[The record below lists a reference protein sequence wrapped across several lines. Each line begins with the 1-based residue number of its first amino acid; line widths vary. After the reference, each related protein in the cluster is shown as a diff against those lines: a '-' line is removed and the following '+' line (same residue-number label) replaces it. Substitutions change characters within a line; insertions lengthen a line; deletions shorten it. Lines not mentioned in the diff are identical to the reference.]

1 MEGAAYSGSV
11 PTEAQECLMKRLVTG
26 LLGLSFAGAC
36 MAAPDMCRY
45 GVYDGQGKPSV
56 VISNPTGGAGA
67 PERYTFIDGRRGD
80 VNGKDGL
87 VRCAQD
93 VVSVRQDNGL
103 YAAQPRMPLRET
115 PTRFKSHGT
124 ELAGVLIEPASANG
138 KPPLVVFVHGSEKT
152 PGIGGYYPYVFA
164 AQGLAVFAYD
174 KRGTGASEGDY
185 TQNFELLA
193 DDAAAALEQARTLA
207 AGRYSRAGFFGG
219 SQGGWVAPRA
229 AALAHADYVAV
240 GFGLVMTPLEEDEQ
254 QVVLEMKEKGYD
266 DKAVTHAHEVADAAG
281 EVMASH
287 FTSGYE
293 QLAAVKQRFAKE
305 PWLHSIEGEFTG
317 PVLAENEAD
326 LRRTGAPRYDNLNIV
341 WRYDAVAA
349 IRALDIPQ
357 LWVLAGDD
365 REAPNAITRERLSEL
380 KKQGKPIDLY
390 VFPHTDHGM
399 YEFVQDADGKRH
411 VTHITGGYFRLLAD
425 WISQQNHPP
434 YGSGQRMP

>member
-1 MEGAAYSGSV
+1 
-11 PTEAQECLMKRLVTG
+11 MKRLVTG
-26 LLGLSFAGAC
+26 LLGLSFAGLC
-36 MAAPDMCRY
+36 MAAPDTCRY
-45 GVYDGQGKPSV
+45 GVYGEAGKPPL
-56 VISNPTGGAGA
+56 VISNPTGGASA

-87 VRCAQD
+87 VRCARD
-93 VVSVRQDNGL
+93 TVSVRLSDGN
-103 YAAQPRMPLRET
+103 YIVQPRVALRET
-115 PTRFKSHGT
+115 PARFKSHGA
-124 ELAGVLIEPASANG
+124 ELAGVLIEPASTNG

-164 AQGLAVFAYD
+164 AEGLAVFAYD

-193 DDAAAALEQARTLA
+193 DDAAAALGQARVLA

-229 AALAHADYVAV
+229 AALAHADYEAE
-240 GFGLVMTPLEEDEQ
+240 GFGLVMTTLEEDEQ

-266 DKAVTHAHEVADAAG
+266 DKAIAHAREVADAAG

-293 QLAAVKQRFAKE
+293 QLAELKQRFAKE
-305 PWLHSIEGEFTG
+305 PWLHGIEGEFTG
-317 PVLAENEAD
+317 PLLAESEAD
-326 LRRTGAPRYDNLNIV
+326 LRRTGAARYDNLNII

-357 LWVLAGDD
+357 LWVLADDD
-365 REAPNAITRERLSEL
+365 REAPNAITRQRLSDL
-380 KKQGKPIDLY
+380 KHQGKPIDLY

-399 YEFVQDADGKRH
+399 YEFVQDADGTRH
-411 VTHITGGYFRLLAD
+411 VTHITDGYFRLLAD
-425 WISQQNHPP
+425 WIRQQDHPP
-434 YGSGQRMP
+434 YGSAQHLP

>member
-1 MEGAAYSGSV
+1 
-11 PTEAQECLMKRLVTG
+11 MKRLVTG
-26 LLGLSFAGAC
+26 LLGLSFAGLC
-36 MAAPDMCRY
+36 MAAPDACRY
-45 GVYDGQGKPSV
+45 GVYGEAGKPPV

-87 VRCAQD
+87 VHCARGA
-93 VVSVRQDNGL
+93 VSVRQGDGS
-103 YAAQPRMPLRET
+103 YVVQPRVALRET
-115 PTRFKSHGT
+115 PTRFKSHGA
-124 ELAGVLIEPASANG
+124 ELAGVLIEPASTNG

-164 AQGLAVFAYD
+164 AEGLAVFAYD

-193 DDAAAALEQARTLA
+193 DDAAAALDQARVLA
-207 AGRYSRAGFFGG
+207 TGRYSRAGFFGG

-254 QVVLEMKEKGYD
+254 QVVLEMREKGYD
-266 DKAVTHAHEVADAAG
+266 DKAIAHAREVADAAG
-281 EVMASH
+281 QVMASH

-293 QLAAVKQRFAKE
+293 QLAAVKQRFANE
-305 PWLHSIEGEFTG
+305 PWLHRIEGEFTG
-317 PVLAENEAD
+317 PLLAEKEAD
-326 LRRTGAPRYDNLNIV
+326 LRRTGAARYDNLNIV

-349 IRALDIPQ
+349 IRALNIPQ

-365 REAPNAITRERLSEL
+365 REAPNAVTRQRLTEM
-380 KKQGKPIDLY
+380 KQQGKPIDLY

-399 YEFVQDADGKRH
+399 YEFVQDADGTRH
-411 VTHITGGYFRLLAD
+411 VTRITDGYFRLLAD
-425 WISQQNHPP
+425 WIRQETHPP
-434 YGSGQRMP
+434 YGTAKHVP

>member
-1 MEGAAYSGSV
+1 
-11 PTEAQECLMKRLVTG
+11 MKRLVTG
-26 LLGLSFAGAC
+26 LLGLSFAGLC
-36 MAAPDMCRY
+36 LAAPDACRY
-45 GVYDGQGKPSV
+45 GVYGEVGKPRV
-56 VISNPTGGAGA
+56 VISNPTGGANA

-87 VRCAQD
+87 VRCAQGE
-93 VVSVRQDNGL
+93 VSVRQDNGR
-103 YAAQPRMPLRET
+103 YATQPRQALRET
-115 PTRFKSHGT
+115 PVRFKSHGT
-124 ELAGVLIEPASANG
+124 ELAGMLIEPASTHS

-174 KRGTGASEGDY
+174 KRGTGASDGDY

-193 DDAAAALEQARTLA
+193 DDAAAALAQARTLA

-266 DKAVTHAHEVADAAG
+266 DKAVARAREVADAAG
-281 EVMASH
+281 GVMASH

-293 QLAAVKQRFAKE
+293 QLADVKQRFAEE

-317 PVLAENEAD
+317 PMLAESEAD
-326 LRRTGAPRYDNLNIV
+326 LRRTGAPRYDNLNIL
-341 WRYDAVAA
+341 WHYDAVAA

-365 REAPNAITRERLSEL
+365 REAPNAITRQRLSEL
-380 KKQGKPIDLY
+380 KHQGKPIDLY
-390 VFPHTDHGM
+390 MFPHTDHGM
-399 YEFVQDADGKRH
+399 YEFVQDVDGTRH
-411 VTHITGGYFRLLAD
+411 VTHITEGYFRLLAD
-425 WISQQNHPP
+425 WISQQDRAP
-434 YGSGQRMP
+434 YGTGLRLP